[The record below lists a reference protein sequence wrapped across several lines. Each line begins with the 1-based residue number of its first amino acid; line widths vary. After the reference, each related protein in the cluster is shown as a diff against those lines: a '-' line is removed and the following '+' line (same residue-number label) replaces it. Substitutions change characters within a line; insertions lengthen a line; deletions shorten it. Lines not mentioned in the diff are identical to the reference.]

1 MRTCVSGWIRNRF
14 LAVLFI
20 AGVVVPGCDR
30 GMKLTV
36 HTEPEGA
43 KLYWNTQAVGT
54 TPCVAPLPG
63 ESADFPEVHVFEA
76 RKSGYEPQ
84 YYYLTNRPKPS
95 WNGKAEITIRLT
107 KLPEGVS
114 DADVP
119 DALPYMSSLRKKKK
133 NPYAGALACEARL
146 VRISDGRV
154 LCQVGGIDRQ
164 KHIDLLA
171 EQLAEQLKA
180 QTPPGKKGEL
190 AVATTRNRRQSKLGE
205 KLADQMTQSLRRE
218 LSYNSPFGVAGTLD
232 LNGLVTEDMKD
243 VSFILR
249 DPEVRAELRG
259 VRYVVLSGLAETV
272 EP

>member
-1 MRTCVSGWIRNRF
+1 MQSSIGRFVIRG
-14 LAVLFI
+14 LSAVLFI
-20 AGVVVPGCDR
+20 AGVVAPGCDQ

-43 KLYWNTQAVGT
+43 KLYWNTQAVGES
-54 TPCVAPLPG
+54 PCVVPLPG
-63 ESADFPEVHVFEA
+63 ESADFPEVHIFEA

-95 WNGKAEITIRLT
+95 WNGKAEITIHLT

-119 DALPYMSSLRKKKK
+119 DALPYMPSLRKKK

-146 VRISDGRV
+146 VRVHDGKV
-154 LCQVGGIDRQ
+154 LCQVSGVTRQ

-180 QTPPGKKGEL
+180 QTPPGRRGEL

-205 KLADQMTQSLRRE
+205 KLAGQMTQSLHRE
-218 LSYNSPFGVAGTLD
+218 LSYNSPLGVAKSLD
-232 LNGLVTEDMKD
+232 LNGLVNEDMKD